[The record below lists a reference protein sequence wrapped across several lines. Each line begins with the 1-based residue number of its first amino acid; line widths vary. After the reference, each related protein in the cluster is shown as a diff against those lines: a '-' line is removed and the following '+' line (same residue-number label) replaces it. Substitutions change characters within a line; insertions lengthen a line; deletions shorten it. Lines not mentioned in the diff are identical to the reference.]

1 MGPVKYIARRGYTGV
16 PYIGFSVYRNYE
28 GFCWNGFHAFIL
40 SRVQLN
46 VVMAKEDK
54 VLSVAKCR
62 GSWVVGRGRGSWVW
76 VWVWV
81 NVVGKKSIEKTDKKI
96 IIINRKK
103 M

>member
-1 MGPVKYIARRGYTGV
+1 
-16 PYIGFSVYRNYE
+16 
-28 GFCWNGFHAFIL
+28 
-40 SRVQLN
+40 
-46 VVMAKEDK
+46 MAKEDK